1 MTLSMKL
8 CACAFGAL
16 LLAVAIRGIVR
27 RVITA
32 KQSLFWIFTGVIIIL
47 FSLFPGLIFSV
58 AGFFGAEYAPSIFLF
73 IGVLILFCGVFYC
86 FERIAKLR
94 QQVRDLAINLSLMN
108 AENLKL
114 RKMLGLEDENGTEKQ
129 RENSEENTICDQ
141 HDGAGGRR
149 DGAHY
154 LV

>member
-8 CACAFGAL
+8 CAFVFGVL
-16 LLAVAIRGIVR
+16 LLIVAIRGIVQ

-32 KQSLFWIFTGVIIIL
+32 RQSLFWIFTGIIVVI

-58 AGFFGAEYAPSIFLF
+58 ANFFGAEYAPSVFLF

-86 FERIAKLR
+86 FERIAGLR

-108 AENLKL
+108 EENLKF
-114 RKMLGLEDENGTEKQ
+114 RKMLGLEENKDGKTEGEK
-129 RENSEENTICDQ
+129 
-141 HDGAGGRR
+141 
-149 DGAHY
+149 
-154 LV
+154 